1 MTHPRNTSARNT
13 SARNPSRSAPTPAPA
28 TRGQLLEAARLGAT
42 VAASDLVGR
51 PDDAGPTYASWR
63 RLRRRADRQSRQLLR
78 VAFDTGYGQ
87 AMQGAGTTP
96 QSR

>member
-1 MTHPRNTSARNT
+1 MTYPRHV
-13 SARNPSRSAPTPAPA
+13 SRSAPTPA

-42 VAASDLVGR
+42 VATSDLLGR

-63 RLRRRADRQSRQLLR
+63 RLRRRAGRQSRQLLR

-87 AMQGAGTTP
+87 AMQEAGATP